1 MGQPEQHHRQ
11 SSMLLVDR
19 YIVTEPPRPCFRCEV
34 RFVRQRG
41 SPSDCSTPLSSEAK
55 FKRRNFARCK
65 FCPAPPCHSSRFG
78 ASSRHFAHFLQY
90 VVGGLE
96 GIEASWNTAIDRG
109 VQTLLIAPRTCSL
122 ISGALPSA
130 VSIARL
136 IMLRVFLSSPGRP
149 HA

>member
-41 SPSDCSTPLSSEAK
+41 SPSDSSTPLSSEDK

-65 FCPAPPCHSSRFG
+65 FCPAPPSSQIR
-78 ASSRHFAHFLQY
+78 
-90 VVGGLE
+90 
-96 GIEASWNTAIDRG
+96 TAFSNMAWKTG
-109 VQTLLIAPRTCSL
+109 S
-122 ISGALPSA
+122 
-130 VSIARL
+130 
-136 IMLRVFLSSPGRP
+136 SSPGDELAVRP
-149 HA
+149 LFFFARGASWT